1 MCFES
6 SQHLSSMKVFQDRIY
21 FVLQAT

>member
-1 MCFES
+1 
-6 SQHLSSMKVFQDRIY
+6 MKVFQDRIY